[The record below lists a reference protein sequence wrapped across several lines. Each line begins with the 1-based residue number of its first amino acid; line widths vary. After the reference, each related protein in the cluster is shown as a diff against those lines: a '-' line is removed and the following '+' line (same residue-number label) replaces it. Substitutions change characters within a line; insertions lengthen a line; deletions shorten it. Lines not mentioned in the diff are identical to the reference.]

1 VVGAINT
8 PQPPPFKAS
17 KFSDI
22 SLNTRASAF
31 NTRQNS
37 IESKPL

>member
-17 KFSDI
+17 KFPAICIQYKS
-22 SLNTRASAF
+22 SRLHSNT
-31 NTRQNS
+31 
-37 IESKPL
+37 